1 MGVTMVYVLV
11 IILTSGM
18 VCQPDRK
25 IAGVYQDE
33 ASCEKN
39 RNKIIFAV
47 KDLRV
52 TQYMKFSCDPWKI
65 EKD

>member
-1 MGVTMVYVLV
+1 MEVTMVYVLV
-11 IILTSGM
+11 IILTSGL

-33 ASCEKN
+33 ASCEKY
-39 RNKIIFAV
+39 RNTMALAV

-52 TQYMKFSCDPWKI
+52 GQYMKFSCDPWKI